1 MSSWRLI
8 FAMLLAAVVA
18 LAPALADARAG
29 GGGSQG
35 SRGSRT
41 HESSPSGA
49 QPMQRSTQPQA
60 APTQSVTRPAPGTPG
75 AGMAQ
80 PSFFQR
86 HPFMTGMLGGLVGA
100 GLIGM
105 LFGSPAWAADGSGT
119 GSAFG
124 LILQLLIIGGLAYL
138 AFRIWRSRSQPA
150 AATQGLGRTAGFGGL
165 GGGTALGG
173 QGFDGAAPAARPAN
187 PVELEVAPADYDAWS
202 ALLAGI
208 QDAWSK
214 GDLAKMRA
222 FVTPEM
228 LGYFSEQLSANASRG
243 IENRIEA
250 VELLKGDV
258 AEAWAEGEFEYV
270 TARLRWK
277 ALDYTVKLGTEEVV
291 EGSRTQPEEA
301 EEVWTFV
308 RSRGGNWIL
317 SAIQQ
322 I

>member
-1 MSSWRLI
+1 MSSWRLM
-8 FAMLLAAVVA
+8 FAMLLAAVIA

-49 QPMQRSTQPQA
+49 QPMQRSTQPQT
-60 APTQSVTRPAPGTPG
+60 APTQSVTRPAPGAPG

-150 AATQGLGRTAGFGGL
+150 AATPGLARSTTGFGGGTGFGGL
-165 GGGTALGG
+165 GG
-173 QGFDGAAPAARPAN
+173 AAPAARSAD

-208 QDAWSK
+208 QEGWSK

-222 FVTPEM
+222 LVTPEM

-258 AEAWAEGEFEYV
+258 VEAWAEGELEYV

-291 EGSRTQPEEA
+291 EGSRTQPDET

-308 RSRGGNWIL
+308 RSRGGSWIL

-322 I
+322 V